1 MGFSRPL
8 AARLSLCHR
17 HLIDTTLPGI
27 EKASPSDS
35 NGVAENRSLQR
46 QSFKV
51 KPRWGSAVH
60 FKGAPLLSKKLQ
72 AGVYATCKLPGH
84 NVVCCIYIYISV
96 CMYMLYYYYCCL
108 FILDCSFH
116 FPGSPFV
123 FIFLF
128 FIICFLLSFFIL
140 LVVTCI
146 VASAARDLN
155 KAYVPCSGPAA
166 LAAVASAWKI
176 SPRCPGGNLECLK
189 MPETLFL
196 VGGVNSLEKY

>member
-84 NVVCCIYIYISV
+84 NVVCCIYIYICV
-96 CMYMLYYYYCCL
+96 YVHV
-108 FILDCSFH
+108 ILLLLLSIY
-116 FPGSPFV
+116 SR
-123 FIFLF
+123 LF
-128 FIICFLLSFFIL
+128 FSLSWLSFCFYLPVLYHLLSSFFFHL
-140 LVVTCI
+140 ACSNLH
-146 VASAARDLN
+146 SGLSS
-155 KAYVPCSGPAA
+155 SGPQQGLRA
-166 LAAVASAWKI
+166 LLRS
-176 SPRCPGGNLECLK
+176 SCFGGRSLCLEDLTSLPRRQSR
-189 MPETLFL
+189 MPE
-196 VGGVNSLEKY
+196 NA